1 MSWVGIAIAIV
12 CIWLA
17 LKVIGFVLKLA
28 LWGVALFALY
38 WFAAPYLGLPAP
50 F

>member
-1 MSWVGIAIAIV
+1 MSWLGIVVAIV

-17 LKVIGFVLKLA
+17 LKVIGFAMKLA
-28 LWGVALFALY
+28 LWAVALAALY
-38 WFAAPYLGLPAP
+38 WFAAPYLGLPMP